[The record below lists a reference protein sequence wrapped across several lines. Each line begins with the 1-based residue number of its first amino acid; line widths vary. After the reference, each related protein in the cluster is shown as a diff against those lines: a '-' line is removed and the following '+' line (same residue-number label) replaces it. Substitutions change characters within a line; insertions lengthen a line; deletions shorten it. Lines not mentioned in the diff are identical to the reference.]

1 MAPSNIAL
9 THQQTGSQRLRLL
22 QSDLFAAL
30 FSKLATRNAMLYSA
44 YFRRQLEKL
53 PLLPVDS
60 DAMQILHQ
68 ANQFK
73 QRILAL
79 IAQAERRIYLVALYL
94 QDDEAGREIMQALYA
109 AKQARPQLDI
119 KVFVDFH
126 RAQRGLIGKGAQS
139 GNHLMYQEF
148 ASQYPACDIPFYGVP
163 VKRREWL
170 GVLHLKGF
178 LFDNTLLYSGA
189 SLNNVYLHQQDRY
202 RFDRYHQI
210 QNADLADSFARLILR
225 HFVNDAAIPRLDK
238 NPIPNIKQI
247 KSEQRRFRR
256 RLQAGGYEFEESV
269 IGPRQFGVT
278 PLIGLGKRGNKLNRV
293 IRDLVRSASQEIF
306 ICTPYFNPPSS
317 LARDISGLLQRKV
330 KVTIVVGD
338 KTANDFYIP
347 PSEPFK
353 TVGGLP
359 YLYEINLRRFANRY
373 QNYIDNGQLNIM
385 LWQHE
390 QHSYHLKGIFVDD
403 QLSLITG
410 SNLNPRAW
418 ALDLE
423 NGMLLRDPHRLLC
436 ERFDA
441 ERANILQHTRRL
453 THYSELEQLQDYP
466 DAVKRL
472 LTRIQRFKAHILLKQ
487 IL

>member
-1 MAPSNIAL
+1 MTSNIAL
-9 THQQTGSQRLRLL
+9 PDQQTGSRCLRLL
-22 QSDLFAAL
+22 QSDLFVGL
-30 FSKLATRNAMLYSA
+30 FRKLATRNAMLYSA

-60 DAMQILHQ
+60 DALQILHQ
-68 ANQFK
+68 SSQFK
-73 QRILAL
+73 QRILDL
-79 IAQAERRIYLVALYL
+79 IAQAERRIYLIALYL

-109 AKQARPQLDI
+109 AKQARPHLDI

-139 GNHLMYQEF
+139 GNHEMYQEF
-148 ASQYPACDIPFYGVP
+148 ARQNPGCDIPFYGVP

-189 SLNNVYLHQQDRY
+189 SLNNIYLHQQDRY

-210 QNADLADSFARLILR
+210 QDADLADSFARLILR
-225 HFVNDAAIPRLDK
+225 HFVNDAAVPRLDK
-238 NPIPNIKQI
+238 AAIPTIKQI

-256 RLQAGGYEFEESV
+256 RLQAGRYEFEESV

-278 PLIGLGKRGNKLNRV
+278 PLIGLGNRGNKLNRA
-293 IRDLVRSASQEIF
+293 IRDLVRSATQEIF
-306 ICTPYFNPPSS
+306 ICTPYFNPPAS
-317 LARDISGLLQRKV
+317 LARDISGLLQRQV
-330 KVTIVVGD
+330 KITIVVGD

-373 QNYIDNGQLNIM
+373 QDYIDNGQLNIM
-385 LWQHE
+385 LWKHE
-390 QHSYHLKGIFVDD
+390 QNSYHLKGIFVDE

-423 NGMLLRDPHRLLC
+423 NGLLLRDPHRLLC
-436 ERFDA
+436 ERFSA
-441 ERANILQHTRRL
+441 ERANILQHTQRL
-453 THYSELEQLQDYP
+453 THFSELEQLHDYP
-466 DAVKRL
+466 DAVRRL